1 MKMIFTG
8 MLCMLFLLPAI
19 SQAEIYKCTIAGKL
33 VFTDQPCDGEKV
45 ILGETNSMAA
55 EKTPFEYVPLKQPY
69 NSNKWYYGHVGYKRA
84 LRLFEKYD
92 APIFIYFQADWCKY
106 CRQLEEGLIHTKKG
120 KLALKKAIKVKI
132 SPEDSKR
139 DDDFFRSL
147 GGKGYPTLYL
157 QADGV
162 SHPKEIPAYTQQE
175 MLSANSL
182 SDLIKES
189 QEYTAE

>member
-1 MKMIFTG
+1 MKMMFTR
-8 MLCMLFLLPAI
+8 MLCMLCLLPAI

-45 ILGETNSMAA
+45 ILGETNVMPA
-55 EKTPFEYVPLKQPY
+55 EETPFEYVPLKQPY

-84 LRLFEKYD
+84 VRLFEKYD

-106 CRQLEEGLIHTKKG
+106 CRQLEKGLIHTKKG

-162 SHPKEIPAYTQQE
+162 SNLKEIPAYTQKE
-175 MLSANSL
+175 MLSANNL
-182 SDLIKES
+182 SDLIRES
-189 QEYTAE
+189 QE